1 MTLTPPSKPWL
12 NKDWREY
19 VLSLANEVE
28 QLRAEALLFRHN
40 MSDTYGGSGSSVAT
54 SRTFPAVITG
64 SSGGFL
70 PEGGNY
76 VAYEVLRPRN
86 NPWTVPAGDPA
97 EDNTYFFCSNV
108 FEEGLVCDGQQAGQ
122 MIIPPS
128 VHFNTHAACFADY
141 SCSAAPIAT
150 DALDETVVIMHAQV
164 CQAPPGSTS
173 GCTSDLYIDR
183 ILGPNTFYFF
193 QAQVQ
198 PCLVCVEDE
207 DDDPPPGAAEE
218 DMVPSKPQAQG
229 GLLNRRTPRSY

>member
-40 MSDTYGGSGSSVAT
+40 MSDTYGGSGASSVAT

-108 FEEGLVCDGQQAGQ
+108 FEEGLVCGGQQTGQ
-122 MIIPPS
+122 MVIPPS
-128 VHFNTHAACFADY
+128 VHYNTHGACFADY
-141 SCSAAPIAT
+141 TCSAVPIAT
-150 DALDETVVIMHAQV
+150 DALDQTVVVMHAQV
-164 CQAPPGSTS
+164 CQAPAGSTS
-173 GCTSDLYIDR
+173 GCTSDLYVDR

-198 PCLVCVEDE
+198 PCLVCVED
-207 DDDPPPGAAEE
+207 DPPPGAVEKTTT
-218 DMVPSKPQAQG
+218 PSKPTVTGNLIDRKAPG
-229 GLLNRRTPRSY
+229 SY